1 MLIVSDTTPLI
12 SLMKVSQ
19 LDLLA
24 QLYGKILIPR
34 AVYEELTSNKRFPAE
49 AEQIKNSR
57 FITIIDVKTTL
68 ELGLDRGET
77 EAISYAKEM
86 EADYLLMDEVK
97 GRKVA
102 KSLGLNVTGT
112 IGILVTALQWDLI
125 TREEIETA
133 LETLRDNKIVGKKLV
148 EYVKTELLRT

>member
-1 MLIVSDTTPLI
+1 M
-12 SLMKVSQ
+12 
-19 LDLLA
+19 
-24 QLYGKILIPR
+24 
-34 AVYEELTSNKRFPAE
+34 
-49 AEQIKNSR
+49 
-57 FITIIDVKTTL
+57 KTTL